1 MSTDGPL
8 AGVRVVDLSWVLAGP
23 VVGRLMAD
31 AGADVIKVESRQ
43 RMDNTRLGR
52 ALPSAEEG
60 AEPTDRVPLFHA
72 LNAGKRSVAVDLR
85 SPGAADVVK
94 RLVAVSDVVVE
105 NFAPGVLDR
114 LGLGYESLRAV
125 NPTVILLSMSG
136 TGQQGPLSDV
146 PAYAPT
152 VSSLAGL
159 ESLVGYP
166 GEPPVGMIGA
176 NFADSLGGLY
186 GFHAVLVAL
195 WARDGLGVG
204 QHIDY
209 SEMDG
214 VCTMLAEPLI
224 DFALNGRVAVP
235 SGNRTRDGAAPYGV
249 FPAGG
254 DDQWLALAVVSDQEW
269 AAFVAATGG
278 EPWTADPSY
287 ATAAG
292 RREHRS
298 ALHDAIARYTSARA
312 RDETVELLRHHG
324 VPASPVYEV
333 GEWASDPHYLERGL
347 LVEVD
352 GLPGG
357 GEVKVYGSPW
367 QMLGTPVG
375 PRGPGPALGQHTRE
389 VLRTVAS
396 ISDAEIDEL
405 TASGVVA

>member
-43 RMDNTRLGR
+43 RLDNTRLGR
-52 ALPSAEEG
+52 ALPSTEEG

-85 SPGAADVVK
+85 SPGAAGVVK

-114 LGLGYESLRAV
+114 LGLGYESLCAA
-125 NPTVILLSMSG
+125 NPSVILLSMSG

-166 GEPPVGMIGA
+166 GEPPMGMIGA

-186 GFHAVLVAL
+186 GVHAVLAAL
-195 WARDGLGVG
+195 WAREELGVG

-214 VCTMLAEPLI
+214 VCTMLAEPLM
-224 DFALNGRVAVP
+224 DYFLNGRVAVP
-235 SGNRTRDGAAPYGV
+235 TGNSSRDGAPYGV
-249 FPAGG
+249 FPAAG
-254 DDQWLALAVVSDQEW
+254 DDQWLAMAVVSDQDW
-269 AAFVAATGG
+269 AAFSVATGG

-287 ATAAG
+287 ATADG
-292 RREHRS
+292 RRQQE
-298 ALHDAIARYTSARA
+298 AELHDSIARYTRA
-312 RDETVELLRHHG
+312 HPRDEIVERLRRHG

-333 GEWASDPHYLERGL
+333 GEWVNDPYHRSRGL
-347 LVEVD
+347 LAEVD

-357 GEVKVYGSPW
+357 GEVTVYGSPW
-367 QMLGTPVG
+367 QLSATPVG
-375 PRGPGPALGQHTRE
+375 PRGPGPALGQHTRQ
-389 VLRTVAS
+389 VLRTVAE